1 MFVSPFFLLVLER
14 ILNNFYS
21 LLVRTIRMYDI
32 IPAFLTAFL
41 ITYFAIPSIIKI
53 AFEKNLVDEPG
64 ERRSHSTS
72 VPTLGGLGI
81 FAGLIFSTTFWVPF
95 NEADAGQAHLQYILC
110 AFIIIFLI
118 GAKDDIIPL
127 TPSKKFAG
135 QIFAAFVLVY
145 FAKIKLTSLYGI
157 FGIYSIPELVGI
169 PLTVFTIIV
178 IINAFNLIDGINA
191 LSGTIGCIVCG
202 TFGHWFYIMDILALA
217 ILAAALAGALL
228 AFLRYNLA
236 GEIFMGDTG
245 SLLIGLTAS
254 ILAISFIQENLVYID
269 ARSIESVPAVTIG
282 ILIIPLFDTLRVFT
296 LRVLKGRS
304 PFSPDRTHI
313 HHILIDLGMSHLKA
327 TSILGLANI
336 LFIVVAFQL
345 QSLGTLELGGVLFLL
360 AAVLTMGVEL
370 LLRQKRKK
378 EANA

>member
-1 MFVSPFFLLVLER
+1 
-14 ILNNFYS
+14 
-21 LLVRTIRMYDI
+21 MYDI

-53 AFEKNLVDEPG
+53 AVEKNLVDEPG
-64 ERRSHSTS
+64 ERRSHSKS

-95 NEADAGQAHLQYILC
+95 HAQPSHLQYILC
-110 AFIIIFLI
+110 AFIVIFLI

-127 TPSKKFAG
+127 SPSKKFVG

-145 FAKIKLTSLYGI
+145 FAKIQLTSLYGI
-157 FGIYSIPELVGI
+157 FGIQEIPNILGI
-169 PLTVFTIIV
+169 PLSIFTIIV

-191 LSGTIGCIVCG
+191 LSGTIGCIICG
-202 TFGHWFYIMDILALA
+202 TFGYWFYIMDRPDLA
-217 ILAAALAGALL
+217 IIAAALAGALV

-236 GEIFMGDTG
+236 AEIFMGDTG

-254 ILAISFIQENLVYID
+254 ILAISFIQANVSYVNEYSV
-269 ARSIESVPAVTIG
+269 ESVPAVAIG

-313 HHILIDLGMSHLKA
+313 HHLLLDLGYSHLQA
-327 TSILGLANI
+327 TGILGVVNL
-336 LFIVVAFQL
+336 LFIGMVFEL
-345 QSLGTLELGGVLFLL
+345 QWLGTLELGGLVILL
-360 AAVLTMGVEL
+360 GIVLTSIVEYAL
-370 LLRQKRKK
+370 FYKKKK
-378 EANA
+378 EKHA